1 MISIN
6 ERTSPKNELGLL
18 YLEKIDPS
26 SSEENH
32 NYGYAPSVARY
43 KKYYKDL
50 FTSEL
55 IETTDLEEKIN
66 RRNNALS
73 FFFEKYIPLYF
84 DSNNI
89 TIFSIVISQ
98 EHYPNI
104 STFLRNFND
113 KLKRHNSKYLAYV
126 WVRDYGQYY
135 GGKHFHLLLATN
147 KMDEFTI
154 KKFLTS
160 EVNLRQNTS
169 YKFKVQILETRY
181 GMLQYLKD
189 KGVYAEA
196 NQKSYGRSQISKYHV
211 N

>member
-1 MISIN
+1 MRKGAIMA
-6 ERTSPKNELGLL
+6 TSPTKDLGLL
-18 YLEKIDPS
+18 YLQKIEP
-26 SSEENH
+26 SEEYH
-32 NYGYAPSVARY
+32 NCGYAPSAARY
-43 KKYYKDL
+43 KKFYKDL

-73 FFFEKYIPLYF
+73 FFFEKYIPLFF
-84 DSNNI
+84 DTNTI

-98 EHYPNI
+98 EYYP
-104 STFLRNFND
+104 SVSKFLRNIND
-113 KLKRHNSKYLAYV
+113 KLKRCNSKSLAYV
-126 WVRDYGQYY
+126 WVRDYGQYH
-135 GGKHFHLLLATN
+135 GGKHFHLLLATTR
-147 KMDEFTI
+147 MDEFTI
-154 KKFLTS
+154 KKFLTP
-160 EVNLRQNTS
+160 EVSLKQNAS